1 MISETRVYLFGC
13 LYPQS
18 LDTTTRPEITVQLF
32 PVLSCHSSQNCKAC
46 FCHHVSWFFITFV
59 DSEKEREANIAKNRA
74 LLAQLDIGLGFPTSK
89 SKPQKG
95 IKPVQASQ
103 PRKRKAAELLAPRR
117 QSSRLNKPVVNPHE
131 TPKER
136 RKREVFTRY
145 RCIAC
150 R

>member
-1 MISETRVYLFGC
+1 M
-13 LYPQS
+13 
-18 LDTTTRPEITVQLF
+18 
-32 PVLSCHSSQNCKAC
+32 
-46 FCHHVSWFFITFV
+46 TFV

-74 LLAQLDIGLGFPTSK
+74 LLAQLDIGLGFPASK

-103 PRKRKAAELLAPRR
+103 PRKRKAAELPAPRR

-145 RCIAC
+145 RMYRASVVNCLILLDGRRGNAC
-150 R
+150 SRAGRTA